1 MAKNTGNGSR
11 IGSVKNRTQVLNTK
25 TDRYVKR
32 DTTTGQFINQKSDD
46 KPFKLNTSAT
56 VRIENFKNLANTK
69 INLFEAFTV
78 IIGTNGSGK
87 SNLIEAIELLSFIA
101 NGGLLHEITDIG
113 QGGKQEIR
121 GGLHACTRHQK
132 DFFSLGFEGKIE
144 SEHKTVDFKYN
155 ISIHTSSS
163 YPYVHEEKLSFD
175 DKPLFKTADSTLHFH
190 TIEYNNFAQGGN
202 KPQVSISSTQ
212 SACSQYKAFAVKNKK
227 LPDYSMLVD
236 TIKTYL
242 QALFIFDPN
251 PKFTRNYERIGN
263 QVLAKNGANI
273 SAVLYGLSKGTDEE
287 KQSLQ
292 RLLQWIQQLP
302 DEPFE
307 NFEFVVV
314 KELND
319 VIFGFKAH
327 ETGELIS
334 AKVLSDGTLR
344 CLAVLTALETVKV
357 GSRIIIEEFD
367 NGLHPSRVKIL
378 VQAMGDCCKRRN
390 LNVLVTT
397 HNPATLNEL
406 SIEQLDS
413 MVLCHWNKQD
423 HASNLLRLSDL
434 PYHDE
439 LLSRG
444 QLGDLVTRQ
453 VVDTYLAPNF
463 EQERKEK
470 ALAWLANF

>member
-1 MAKNTGNGSR
+1 MARNTGRGSR
-11 IGSVKNRTQVLNTK
+11 IGSVKNRTQVQNPK
-25 TDRYVKR
+25 TGRYVER
-32 DTTTGQFINQKSDD
+32 DTTTGQFVGTGRYVEHDATTGQFIGQGTI
-46 KPFKLNTSAT
+46 KL
-56 VRIENFKNLANTK
+56 ENFKNFASAEIDLSEP
-69 INLFEAFTV
+69 LTV
-78 IIGTNGSGK
+78 VIGTNGSGK
-87 SNLIEAIELLSFIA
+87 SNLIEAIELFGFIA

-113 QGGKQEIR
+113 QSGKQEVR
-121 GGLHACTRHQK
+121 GGLQACTHYQQDSFQLVFSGAI
-132 DFFSLGFEGKIE
+132 DFEDE
-144 SEHKTVDFKYN
+144 SIDFGYS
-155 ISIHTSSS
+155 ISIITSLD
-163 YPYVHEEKLSFD
+163 YPFIAGEHLDFD
-175 DKPLFKTADSTLHFH
+175 DILIFKRTSDIVTHNEFSQEET
-190 TIEYNNFAQGGN
+190 YS
-202 KPQVSISSTQ
+202 PQAFVAHGR
-212 SACSQYKAFAVKNKK
+212 SALSQYKEFAIENKQLSYYSSRVDIVKN
-227 LPDYSMLVD
+227 
-236 TIKTYL
+236 YL
-242 QALFIFDPN
+242 KASFVFDPN
-251 PKFTRNYERIGN
+251 PKLMRDYERIGN
-263 QVLAKNGANI
+263 QILAKNGANI
-273 SAVLYGLSKGTDEE
+273 SAVLYGLSKGTDED

-292 RLLQWIQQLP
+292 RLLNWIQQLP

-319 VIFGFKAH
+319 VIFGFRSH
-327 ETGELIS
+327 EMNELIS

-344 CLAVLTALETVKV
+344 CLAVLTALETVKE

-378 VQAMGDCCKRRN
+378 VQAMEDCCARRK

-397 HNPATLNEL
+397 HNPATLNAL
-406 SIEQLDS
+406 SVKQLDGV
-413 MVLCHWNKQD
+413 VLCHWDKQA

-453 VVDTYLAPNF
+453 IIDTYLAPNF